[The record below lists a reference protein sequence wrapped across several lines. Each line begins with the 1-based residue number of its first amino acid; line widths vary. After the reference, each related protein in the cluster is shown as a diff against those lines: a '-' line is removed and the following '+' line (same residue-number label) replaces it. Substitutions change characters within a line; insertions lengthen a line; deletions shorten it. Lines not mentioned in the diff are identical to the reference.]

1 MDHQGSTFLTQVKPL
16 TEGND
21 QQIMMAQSGL
31 GEQAPFEV
39 LPRGSFEVLP
49 KTSLIEES
57 KFVGETAAGSSM
69 MMFDDS
75 KMQ

>member
-1 MDHQGSTFLTQVKPL
+1 MDQGSTFLTQVKPL
-16 TEGND
+16 TDTNE
-21 QQIMMAQSGL
+21 QLIMMAQSGL

-39 LPRGSFEVLP
+39 LPKGSFEVLP
-49 KTSLIEES
+49 KTSSIEES
-57 KFVGETAAGSSM
+57 KLIGDTAAGSSM